1 MNTIKKIFDIK
12 NKNIVLTGASGT
24 LGTEYSNFLSSAGAY
39 LILIDLN
46 IQEPRLLILTLR
58 QRRMSVW

>member
-24 LGTEYSNFLSSAGAY
+24 LGTEYSNFLSSAGAN

-46 IQEPRLLILTLR
+46 KKIIFN
-58 QRRMSVW
+58 